1 MQAPVS
7 SPSTYAT
14 HRIAGQTLLL
24 LPERAIYW
32 QEKNILLL
40 ADLHLGK
47 AGHFRKAGI
56 PVPAEVHHQDL
67 AVLDNLLQQWQ
78 PLDVL
83 FLGDLFHSS
92 INSEWFWFEEWLEQ
106 HPDTRF
112 TLIKGNHDV
121 LPQGVY
127 KSSRLQI
134 VAHNMEILP
143 FLLTHH
149 PPQAATLA
157 EGTYALCGH
166 IHPAVS
172 LRGAARQELSL
183 PCFYFGLHFGILPA
197 FGKFTGF
204 YKIKPKAGEGVYGVL
219 PNKVVPL
226 SSRLSEEA

>member
-1 MQAPVS
+1 MYAQT
-7 SPSTYAT
+7 STPISYAT
-14 HRIAGQTLLL
+14 HSIAGQTLLL
-24 LPERAIYW
+24 LPERAIFW
-32 QEKNILLL
+32 KEKKILLL

-56 PVPAEVHHQDL
+56 AVPAEVHYHDL
-67 AVLDNLLQQWQ
+67 AILEKLVQHWQ
-78 PLDVL
+78 PRDVL

-92 INSEWFWFEEWLEQ
+92 INSEWFWFEAWLEQ
-106 HPDTRF
+106 HPDTHF
-112 TLIKGNHDV
+112 ILVKGNHDV
-121 LPQGVY
+121 LPDGVY

-134 VAHNMEILP
+134 VAGNMEILP
-143 FLLTHH
+143 FLLTHQ
-149 PPQAATLA
+149 PPQAAELT
-157 EGTYALCGH
+157 EGIYALCGH

-226 SSRLSEEA
+226 SSTPS

>member
-1 MQAPVS
+1 MHAQTYTPCS
-7 SPSTYAT
+7 YAT
-14 HRIAGQTLLL
+14 HSIAGQTLLL
-24 LPERAIYW
+24 LPERAIFW
-32 QEKNILLL
+32 KEKEMLLL

-56 PVPAEVHHQDL
+56 PVSAEVHHHDL
-67 AVLDNLLQQWQ
+67 AVLDKLIQDWQ
-78 PLDVL
+78 PRDVL

-92 INSEWFWFEEWLEQ
+92 INSEWFWFEDWLEQ
-106 HPDTRF
+106 QPGTRF

-121 LPQGVY
+121 LPDGVY

-134 VAHNMEILP
+134 VAGNMEILP
-143 FLLTHH
+143 FLLTHQ
-149 PPQAATLA
+149 PPRAGELT

-166 IHPAVS
+166 IHPAVT

-226 SSRLSEEA
+226 SSTPS